1 MEQYKIDLTHL
12 VVDYVF
18 KRRVSVFWDAEMYEN
33 E

>member
-12 VVDYVF
+12 MVDGVCA
-18 KRRVSVFWDAEMYEN
+18 VSVFWDAEMYGN